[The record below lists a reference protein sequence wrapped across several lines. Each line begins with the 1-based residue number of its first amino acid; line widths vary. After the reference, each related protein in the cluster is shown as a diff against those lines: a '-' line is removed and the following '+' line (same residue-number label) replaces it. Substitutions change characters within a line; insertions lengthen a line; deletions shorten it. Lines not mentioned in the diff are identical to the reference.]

1 MTPGTNRPFP
11 LSTGGDDV
19 VVLVDPGDGALGV
32 ASKLEAHR
40 EGRLHRAVS
49 VVLFD
54 DDGRLLMQR
63 RADHKYHSGG
73 LWSNTACGHPRPGE
87 SVGDAAKRRLLDE
100 LGIQGRDL
108 TPVDH
113 FVYFAELEGGLV
125 EHELDH
131 VVVGRWNGTATPDP
145 REVSE
150 TRWVEQ
156 DTLLQELASSQ
167 AGSRPGFGAS
177 CIMPAGG
184 GRGRGGAPYDTA
196 LTGMRRMA
204 RFVMRQQ
211 RA

>member
-1 MTPGTNRPFP
+1 MTPGTK
-11 LSTGGDDV
+11 LSPSLSAGGDDV

-63 RADHKYHSGG
+63 RADDKYHSGG

-87 SVGDAAKRRLLDE
+87 SVRDAAKRRLLDE
-100 LGIQGRDL
+100 LGIQDCDV

-156 DTLLQELASSQ
+156 DRLLQELAEQPGRFTAWVRSVVYHACRSQ
-167 AGSRPGFGAS
+167 AELAVGGSDA
-177 CIMPAGG
+177 
-184 GRGRGGAPYDTA
+184 
-196 LTGMRRMA
+196 A
-204 RFVMRQQ
+204 RAIIGQPPS
-211 RA
+211 

>member
-1 MTPGTNRPFP
+1 MTPGMKSSFP

-54 DDGRLLMQR
+54 DHGRLLLQR
-63 RADHKYHSGG
+63 RAADKYHSGG

-87 SVGDAAKRRLLDE
+87 SVPDAAKRRLRDE
-100 LGIQGRDL
+100 LGIQGCEL
-108 TPVDH
+108 TRVDH
-113 FVYFAELEGGLV
+113 FVYFAKLEGGLV

-150 TRWVEQ
+150 TKWIEQ
-156 DTLLQELASSQ
+156 DRLLEELAESPGRYTAWFRSVVYHACRAQ
-167 AGSRPGFGAS
+167 ARLAV
-177 CIMPAGG
+177 
-184 GRGRGGAPYDTA
+184 GAPDA
-196 LTGMRRMA
+196 S
-204 RFVMRQQ
+204 
-211 RA
+211 